1 MKTAA
6 LLFAALLGTA
16 ALAQADAVN
25 PPANRV
31 SAVGFGTMSAF
42 AKYPPGQQRLLAM
55 RAAKLDALRNLA
67 EQLGGVSVQGSS
79 RMVDMASQ
87 IDSFRVSVDTLVRN
101 ARVVSITPIQEGNY
115 EAVVETTV
123 DIPLKPVA
131 QAALQPVA
139 AAPVAMGVAV
149 PMAQANGANFCC
161 VPAATGSD
169 AGSFVIHR
177 SLF

>member
-1 MKTAA
+1 MKIMPFV
-6 LLFAALLGTA
+6 FATLMSIVS
-16 ALAQADAVN
+16 LAQADAVN

-42 AKYPPGQQRLLAM
+42 TKYPPGQQRLLAM

-79 RMVDMASQ
+79 RMVDMAAQ

-101 ARVVSITPIQEGNY
+101 ARVLSITPIQEGNY

-123 DIPLKPVA
+123 DIPVKPVA
-131 QAALQPVA
+131 QTAIQPT
-139 AAPVAMGVAV
+139 APAPMAMGVAI
-149 PMAQANGANFCC
+149 PMAQANAANFCC
-161 VPAATGSD
+161 VPATGSD